1 MDCPSSSP
9 SSKPSS
15 RAPCGSFSPTGE
27 MRVVLTEL
35 LLRHRDHA
43 VIVLGMLVVIFRGD
57 RITRGLRVAR
67 ELNVFFRDVR
77 RISANFHI
85 GPVRFVDAHHRIVI
99 LAMVVVAS
107 AHALVLT
114 VSHDSPVANPFIV
127 AACCRRASP
136 KQFDTL
142 SHQQHASIC
151 VPARSSRSKIR
162 RLGRDVRFRVAK
174 QQPLDRSIPRRCP
187 PLPHGHVRLARG
199 SAPNR

>member
-1 MDCPSSSP
+1 MRLPVVVAVVETVVA
-9 SSKPSS
+9 
-15 RAPCGSFSPTGE
+15 RALRLVLATGE
-27 MRVVLTEL
+27 MRVVLAEL

-174 QQPLDRSIPRRCP
+174 QQPLDRSIPRCCP